1 MNATHLDCSLA
12 DANAQPSIGVFDSGV
27 GGLSVLRALHRRLPS
42 APMVY
47 VGDVSHAPYGERP
60 VAEILERCER
70 IVGYLQRCGARLIV
84 VACNTA
90 TVTGI
95 THLRQQWSGLTFVG
109 VEPGIKPAVAH
120 SRIRRIAVMTTPTTA
135 NSERLRRLIVH
146 HAAGR
151 LVRVVPCPGLAAAI
165 ERGATHGTEL
175 LGVLQPCC
183 DRVREA
189 DVDTLVLGCTHYAFV
204 ADTIRSLLGE
214 GITLIDTA
222 SAIAARVASLW
233 QDSGVATDGAPVVR
247 VMSTGAV
254 DPMRLLLAQ
263 CPGIQTT
270 PVEPLAL

>member
-60 VAEILERCER
+60 VAEVLERCER

-95 THLRQQWSGLTFVG
+95 THLRQQWPGLTFVG
-109 VEPGIKPAVAH
+109 VEPGIKPAAAH

-135 NSERLRRLIVH
+135 NSERLRRLIVD
-146 HAAGR
+146 HAAGG

-165 ERGATHGTEL
+165 ERGATHGAEL
-175 LGVLQPCC
+175 LDVLQPCC

-214 GITLIDTA
+214 DITLIDTA

-247 VMSTGAV
+247 VMSTGLL
-254 DPMRLLLAQ
+254 DPMQLLLAQ

>member
-60 VAEILERCER
+60 VAEVLERCER

-95 THLRQQWSGLTFVG
+95 THLRQQWPGLTFVG
-109 VEPGIKPAVAH
+109 VEPGIKPAAAH

-135 NSERLRRLIVH
+135 NSERLRRLIVD
-146 HAAGR
+146 HAAGG

-165 ERGATHGTEL
+165 ERGATHGAEL
-175 LGVLQPCC
+175 LDVLQPCC

-247 VMSTGAV
+247 VMSTGLL
-254 DPMRLLLAQ
+254 DPMQLLLAQ

>member
-1 MNATHLDCSLA
+1 MKTAYLDGPPA
-12 DANAQPSIGVFDSGV
+12 DANAPLRIGVFDSGV

-60 VAEILERCER
+60 VAEVLERCER
-70 IVGYLQRCGARLIV
+70 IVGYLQECGARIIV

-95 THLRQQWSGLTFVG
+95 SQLRQQWPTLTFVG
-109 VEPGIKPAVAH
+109 VEPGIKPAAAH
-120 SRIRRIAVMTTPTTA
+120 SRSRRIGVMTTPTTA
-135 NSERLRRLIVH
+135 TSERLRQLITD
-146 HAAGR
+146 HAAGA
-151 LVRVVPCPGLAAAI
+151 LVHVVPCPGLAAAI
-165 ERGATHGTEL
+165 ERGATHGPEL
-175 LGVLQPCC
+175 LDVLRPCC

-189 DVDTLVLGCTHYAFV
+189 DVDTLVLGCTHYPFV

-222 SAIAARVASLW
+222 SAIAERVASLW
-233 QDSGVATDGAPVVR
+233 QTPEAATGGTPVRR
-247 VMSTGAV
+247 VMSTGSI
-254 DPMRLLLAQ
+254 DTMRMLLTQ
-263 CPGIQTT
+263 CPGLQAT